1 MITQIGITSGE
12 ILNLIDQKN
21 RPVSLAEVRSHLNNE
36 EGLTDMSI
44 GWLVREGH
52 VHLVNKGEEKYL
64 CSC

>member
-12 ILNLIDQKN
+12 ILNFIDQKN
-21 RPVSLAEVRSHLNNE
+21 RPVSLAKVRSHLNNG

-44 GWLVREGH
+44 GWLLREKY
-52 VHLVNKGEEKYL
+52 VHLVNDGKEKYL